1 MSDQSP
7 VANPAGQPVLQR
19 RVATH
24 AVALARMR
32 EDLAAPGHH
41 PTVRSLAHAPAD
53 PPADPG
59 IAVLDAFA
67 VVSDIV
73 AFYSERIATEGF
85 LRTATRL
92 ESVRELARMLGYE
105 LRPGVSA
112 QTDLVFTCED
122 ADGSPGSVDVPAGT
136 PVQSVPGDGEL
147 PQTFETAEQFEARAV
162 WNALPV
168 LDTRAQELGYGRRH
182 IWLKGRSDVV
192 VGDAVL
198 VVGAERVG
206 YGEWPPAQPR
216 EPQTLDDDER
226 WDFRTVTAVDADAL
240 PGWTR
245 LDLERPIGY
254 RRSRT
259 LTAERDVTV
268 HRFAKAA
275 RLFGAN
281 APDPNLLADDDGPPP
296 GASLGRRKTYV
307 WDGFDVVSADAPTV
321 IEVDGAH
328 PDLQPG
334 SWVVLEQPGKTEA
347 YLVARVTP
355 DGAAKFAVTGPLTRV
370 RLDLADGL
378 PDFDR
383 RRATVHCISA
393 ALPAAEE
400 PDDSP
405 QAVRTLRVPACDPP
419 LAAGRRVVLAGTDA
433 DTGAA
438 RAQAATIASV
448 TVTGDVMEVV
458 LDTGLAGRFLRQE
471 LMLHANVVRASH
483 GEGVE
488 QVLGS
493 GDGREAF
500 ATFTTRRA
508 PLTHLR
514 AISPA
519 GARAE
524 LTVRVDGVAWE
535 QVESLDQAGP
545 RDRVYTLAY
554 DEQGAALITLGD
566 GVNGARPATGTEN
579 IKAAYRVGIGQTGA
593 LLAGQLS
600 LLTRRPLGIRAVTN
614 LAATSDW
621 APPETLEQARVNAGL
636 RVRTLDRAVSVADY
650 ADFARTYA
658 GVGPARADLVWDGRS
673 DRVVVSVLGTGATPP
688 SDGLIADLH
697 TALDGARD
705 PGSRLDVQVGVQ
717 TWFAVRV
724 EVAHDLAYE
733 RDTVVAGVRAGL
745 TARFGPASR
754 VFATPV
760 TAAAVLVAVKAVPGV
775 LACTM
780 PRLLPLASV
789 PPEPQVPDVPPDS
802 LAVDPAAALP
812 ARWDGRVLPAQL
824 LALVATEIG
833 EMRP

>member
-1 MSDQSP
+1 MSEQSRT
-7 VANPAGQPVLQR
+7 ANAAGQPVLQR

-24 AVALARMR
+24 AIALARMR
-32 EDLAAPGHH
+32 EHLAAPGHDRA
-41 PTVRSLAHAPAD
+41 VRSLAHAPAD

-122 ADGSPGSVDVPAGT
+122 AAGSPAAVDVPAGT
-136 PVQSVPGDGEL
+136 PAQSVPGDGEL
-147 PQTFETAEQFEARAV
+147 PQTFETAEDLQARAV

-168 LDTRAQELGYGRRH
+168 LDSRTQDLGYGRGH
-182 IWLKGRSDVV
+182 IWLTGRCDLV

-198 VVGAERVG
+198 VVGAERVA
-206 YGEWPPAQPR
+206 YGAWPPAQPR

-226 WDFRTVTAVDADAL
+226 WDFRTITAVDHDAR

-259 LTAERDVTV
+259 LTAEQDVSV

-281 APDPNLLADDDGPPP
+281 APDPNLLADDQGPPP
-296 GASLGRRKTYV
+296 GASATGRRKAYR
-307 WDGFDVVSADAPTV
+307 WDGFEVADPGAPTV

-334 SWVVLEQPGKTEA
+334 SWVVLEQPGETEA
-347 YLVARVTP
+347 YLVQRVTP
-355 DGAAKFAVTGPLTRV
+355 DGAAKFAVNGPLTRV

-378 PDFDR
+378 TDFDR
-383 RRATVHCISA
+383 RRATVHCVSTP
-393 ALPAAEE
+393 LPAMHE

-405 QAVRTLRVPACDPP
+405 LSGRTLRVPACDPP
-419 LAAGRRVVLAGTDA
+419 LPAGRRIVVAGTDA
-433 DTGAA
+433 DTGTA
-438 RAQAATIASV
+438 RVETATVASV
-448 TVTGDVMEVV
+448 TSAGGVMEVV
-458 LDTGLAGRFLRQE
+458 LATDLTGRYLRSG
-471 LMLHANVVRASH
+471 LLLHANVVRASH
-483 GEGVE
+483 GQGVE

-514 AISPA
+514 ATTPD

-535 QVESLDQAGP
+535 QVASLAQAGP
-545 RDRVYTLAY
+545 HDRVYTLAH
-554 DEQGAALITLGD
+554 DETGAARITLGD
-566 GVNGARPATGTEN
+566 GVHGARPATGTEN
-579 IKAAYRVGIGQTGA
+579 ITASYRVGIGAAGGA
-593 LLAGQLS
+593 AGRAAEPADPAAAGDPRGDQPGGHQRLGAAGDPRAGADQ
-600 LLTRRPLGIRAVTN
+600 RRPAGAHPGPGGVGR
-614 LAATSDW
+614 
-621 APPETLEQARVNAGL
+621 GL
-636 RVRTLDRAVSVADY
+636 RRLRAHLCRGGPGAGRS
-650 ADFARTYA
+650 
-658 GVGPARADLVWDGRS
+658 GVGRPGRPGGGQRPGHRRDPAQRRPGRRPAHRVGRRPRPRQPPRRPDRRADLVR
-673 DRVVVSVLGTGATPP
+673 
-688 SDGLIADLH
+688 
-697 TALDGARD
+697 
-705 PGSRLDVQVGVQ
+705 
-717 TWFAVRV
+717 
-724 EVAHDLAYE
+724 
-733 RDTVVAGVRAGL
+733 RAG
-745 TARFGPASR
+745 G
-754 VFATPV
+754 
-760 TAAAVLVAVKAVPGV
+760 
-775 LACTM
+775 
-780 PRLLPLASV
+780 
-789 PPEPQVPDVPPDS
+789 
-802 LAVDPAAALP
+802 
-812 ARWDGRVLPAQL
+812 GRP
-824 LALVATEIG
+824 
-833 EMRP
+833 